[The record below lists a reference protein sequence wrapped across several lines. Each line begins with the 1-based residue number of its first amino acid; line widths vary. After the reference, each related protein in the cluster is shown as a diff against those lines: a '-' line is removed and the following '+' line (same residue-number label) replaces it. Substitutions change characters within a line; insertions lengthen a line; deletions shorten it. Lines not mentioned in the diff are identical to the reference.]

1 MPLYHF
7 TAQKLFVYTI
17 IQIKQITI
25 KKLQFI
31 DQSYIQYSL
40 HYVSLY

>member
-1 MPLYHF
+1 MTLKLLACPYTTSQLKNYLYTH
-7 TAQKLFVYTI
+7 TI

-31 DQSYIQYSL
+31 DQS
-40 HYVSLY
+40 